1 LEQFFIVHIF
11 NELRNQWKI
20 VDDQGISHNVEFNLS
35 TTTPLL
41 TNGWEE
47 IQKNYGWTDFKK
59 ISFIYNGNNNFM
71 MYVWPEQVET
81 SNFPSFHSL
90 STAISSDHSFLVFID
105 EFPTFDYQVKSI
117 FYLLLL
123 NQMSKN
129 LY

>member
-1 LEQFFIVHIF
+1 
-11 NELRNQWKI
+11 
-20 VDDQGISHNVEFNLS
+20 
-35 TTTPLL
+35 
-41 TNGWEE
+41 
-47 IQKNYGWTDFKK
+47 
-59 ISFIYNGNNNFM
+59 
-71 MYVWPEQVET
+71 
-81 SNFPSFHSL
+81 L